1 MNFFKLNV
9 NYIITGSFGG
19 TETKMASYVSSAAS
33 LEAAKVSMEPIV
45 TQLMEKVSGSFVSIT
60 S

>member
-1 MNFFKLNV
+1 MDWFKLNV

-19 TETKMASYVSSAAS
+19 TETKTAFYVSSADS
-33 LEAAKVSMEPIV
+33 LEAAKISMEPIV
-45 TQLMEKVSGSFVSIT
+45 TQLMAKLSGSFVSIT